1 MALHEPLLGVETGD
15 VVEQEHSWEGVEK
28 IGEDELVL
36 AGGIVLVEGIDDEQL
51 QERVEQIDKGEPLLG
66 VETGDVVV
74 QEHSWE
80 GVEKIAEDELLLG
93 EGIVLVEG
101 IVLGVGVVFLK
112 GG

>member
-1 MALHEPLLGVETGD
+1 M
-15 VVEQEHSWEGVEK
+15 VVQEHSSEGVEK
-28 IGEDELVL
+28 IEEDELVL
-36 AGGIVLVEGIDDEQL
+36 VGGIVFVEGIDDEQL

-80 GVEKIAEDELLLG
+80 GVEKIEDELLLG

>member
-1 MALHEPLLGVETGD
+1 M
-15 VVEQEHSWEGVEK
+15 
-28 IGEDELVL
+28 
-36 AGGIVLVEGIDDEQL
+36 
-51 QERVEQIDKGEPLLG
+51 
-66 VETGDVVV
+66 VV

-80 GVEKIAEDELLLG
+80 GVEKIEDELLLG

>member
-1 MALHEPLLGVETGD
+1 MYKR
-15 VVEQEHSWEGVEK
+15 Q
-28 IGEDELVL
+28 
-36 AGGIVLVEGIDDEQL
+36 
-51 QERVEQIDKGEPLLG
+51 EQIDKGEPLLG

-101 IVLGVGVVFLK
+101 IDLFGGIVLVEGIDDEQLQERVDQIRER
-112 GG
+112 